1 MGSEAEMVV
10 AGLALLVVVLT
21 LGLARAA
28 LRAQQRKLDGL
39 PRDVWALVKKERGS
53 AEDQSIAKLR
63 EAEKLADGIRSYH
76 QQLEAVLTAERHDAD
91 MRARL
96 VERRARDA
104 GIALDV
110 ATKLV
115 TEARGLVERLTPR
128 EPLALP
134 PEPAQ
139 IAAGPQRPQSARP
152 HASPRRATLL
162 GIHGPAPARP
172 SPPPAPPAAAAV
184 EEERPS
190 EEEVTRIGPR
200 PAPEQIGTAKT
211 LMSMP
216 AVGTPG
222 KRAVAPRPQ
231 RSCSAATSATG
242 APPRPNDWAPR
253 CRGRGAGPRR
263 SSPLGPQP
271 D

>member
-1 MGSEAEMVV
+1 MGSEAEMVI
-10 AGLALLVVVLT
+10 AALALLVVVLA
-21 LGLARAA
+21 LLVAGAA

-39 PRDVWALVKKERGS
+39 PLDVWALVKKERSS

-63 EAEKLADGIRSYH
+63 ETEKLADGIRSYH
-76 QQLEAVLTAERHDAD
+76 QQLEAALTAERNDAD

-104 GIALDV
+104 GIALEV

-128 EPLALP
+128 EPPLLP

-139 IAAGPQRPQSARP
+139 IAAGLQRPQSARP
-152 HASPRRATLL
+152 HAPQRRATLL

-172 SPPPAPPAAAAV
+172 PPLAPLAAAAAA
-184 EEERPS
+184 EEEEEE
-190 EEEVTRIGPR
+190 EEEVTRIGKR
-200 PAPEQIGTAKT
+200 PTPEQLGTAKT

-222 KRAVAPRPQ
+222 KRE
-231 RSCSAATSATG
+231 G
-242 APPRPNDWAPR
+242 A
-253 CRGRGAGPRR
+253 
-263 SSPLGPQP
+263 S
-271 D
+271 